1 MYIKTVEYLGVNLDK
16 RGSFRAHVIEAASKA
31 EEKVTKLN
39 GLIAD
44 IKTPANGKH
53 FRQKHH
59 CHDTQQKKSS
69 IAKYIYSRDNGSA
82 WLPKWEGT
90 AVFIVVPYGGT
101 RSKAFGPPKQCFVD
115 PTG

>member
-44 IKTPANGKH
+44 IKTPANGKKALL
-53 FRQKHH
+53 RSPL
-59 CHDTQQKKSS
+59 HD
-69 IAKYIYSRDNGSA
+69 A
-82 WLPKWEGT
+82 L
-90 AVFIVVPYGGT
+90 
-101 RSKAFGPPKQCFVD
+101 
-115 PTG
+115 